1 MPFRGHCLAARADP
15 GYTQKIQ
22 LIVSTIDEM
31 ISVAHSTAKVVARDS
46 NGESD
51 CGAPG
56 GSVAHPA
63 VP

>member
-1 MPFRGHCLAARADP
+1 MKRVGSVA
-15 GYTQKIQ
+15 
-22 LIVSTIDEM
+22 STTATITAPKFGLYPDRIDEM
-31 ISVAHSTAKVVARDS
+31 ISVAHNTAKVVARDS